1 MKLFNIN
8 NPRHVEILKE
18 ELTRAKSILREYNE
32 ADIWKRLSI
41 PIRQQL
47 LRNVDIE
54 MGKDFATEYANTDW
68 LKIPDAV
75 TNRIDIS
82 NYSDDFIKSISKR
95 ASMFARGIFEII
107 YDNTRYR
114 NTIQLQNYIA
124 KTIGATSTQP
134 DAIKTAL
141 MQYAQNN
148 PDAMQDLN
156 IKIQRM
162 SVSKMPIGTT
172 TSIGGTKPSSNPNYA
187 GGSSW
192 TGD

>member
-1 MKLFNIN
+1 
-8 NPRHVEILKE
+8 
-18 ELTRAKSILREYNE
+18 
-32 ADIWKRLSI
+32 
-41 PIRQQL
+41 
-47 LRNVDIE
+47 
-54 MGKDFATEYANTDW
+54 
-68 LKIPDAV
+68 
-75 TNRIDIS
+75 
-82 NYSDDFIKSISKR
+82 
-95 ASMFARGIFEII
+95 
-107 YDNTRYR
+107 
-114 NTIQLQNYIA
+114 
-124 KTIGATSTQP
+124 
-134 DAIKTAL
+134 

>member
-32 ADIWKRLSI
+32 ADIWKRLPI

-107 YDNTRYR
+107 
-114 NTIQLQNYIA
+114 
-124 KTIGATSTQP
+124 
-134 DAIKTAL
+134 
-141 MQYAQNN
+141 
-148 PDAMQDLN
+148 
-156 IKIQRM
+156 
-162 SVSKMPIGTT
+162 
-172 TSIGGTKPSSNPNYA
+172 
-187 GGSSW
+187 
-192 TGD
+192 